1 MRARLAD
8 VGVAGIAAA
17 VPRHTDVLDPE
28 VFRRFSAVTGIRRRR
43 LCPPDLF
50 FSDLAS
56 AAAER
61 LLADLAWQKKEIG
74 GLVVLTQSPDLAYPA
89 TACILQHR
97 LGLPTSC
104 AALDLTLGCS
114 GCPYGLVVAGR
125 MLGEEKESKALLLI
139 GDAAGKPNPA
149 SPQPPLFGDAAAV
162 VALERRSGAPEM
174 MFSLH
179 TDGSG
184 WDAIMER
191 RPKGKPGF
199 EKSFFTSVTDD
210 RGLVHL
216 NTQQELKGEDV
227 FNFSA
232 RVVPGEVREALA
244 QRAWSA
250 DSVDAFVFHQ
260 ASLLINE
267 NIRKSL
273 GLDPGKTPS
282 TLENYANTSSAT
294 IPLTMVDQ
302 LGSRLR
308 KENLR
313 LLLCGFGVGLSWGT
327 LTCEIGPLT
336 CPPLVEV

>member
-1 MRARLAD
+1 MRGRLA
-8 VGVAGIAAA
+8 GISLAGMAAA
-17 VPRHTDVLDPE
+17 VPRHTDVLDGE
-28 VFRRFSAVTGIRRRR
+28 LFRRFSAAMGIRRRR

-50 FSDLAS
+50 FSDLAL

-61 LLADLAWQKKEIG
+61 LLAEG
-74 GLVVLTQSPDLAYPA
+74 GKVLITDVDEAAGRQQRNLAYPA

-104 AALDLTLGCS
+104 AALDINLGCS
-114 GCPYGLVVAGR
+114 GFPYGMVVTGR
-125 MLGEEKESKALLLI
+125 MLGEEEGSKALLLI

-174 MFSLH
+174 MFSLQ

-184 WDAIMER
+184 CNAIMER
-191 RPKGKPGF
+191 RPGGRPGL
-199 EKSFFTSVTDD
+199 EKSIFTAAED
-210 RGLVHL
+210 RLGSMHIHL
-216 NTQQELKGEDV
+216 QHQLKGEDV

-244 QRAWSA
+244 LRAWSA

-260 ASLLINE
+260 ASRLIND

-273 GLDPGKTPS
+273 GLDPGKAPS
-282 TLENYANTSSAT
+282 TLENFANTSSAT

-302 LGSRLR
+302 LGPRLR
-308 KENLR
+308 QSRLR

-327 LTCEIGPLT
+327 LTCEIGPMT